1 VRPLADRVDRVVGY
15 FRHAEPQPVVSG
27 PAFLVDVAIAIAAT
41 IAALVAAIE
50 GYLRVGSGNIR
61 ATPQPI
67 GPGSPVGP
75 SPPLPPAAHLL
86 PPHVAHIPAWAL
98 VLVLLTTVPLA
109 FRRIY
114 PTSAF
119 AVILVAVIAT
129 QAYSTVITV
138 GAAIFAAYC
147 AVVYSR
153 YRRVALL
160 TLIAGAIIV
169 TAAYPQAT
177 PEVPERFTALLVL
190 LPTVALGNMM
200 RLWRQRAGDSA
211 ERLRRVEAGHEADT
225 RRALDL
231 ERARIASEL
240 HDVVTH
246 NVSVMMV
253 QAGAARRVLESSP
266 DDAEGARVAR
276 EALLAVEASGR
287 TAMTELRHMLGL
299 LAPTGA
305 EQAAGAAN
313 GLIGTLSGLSG
324 TASGPG
330 EAAAPR
336 AGGISYAAGPVG
348 AGGPVGADA
357 SLSPQPGAAQIPA
370 MLARVCSAG
379 LPVELNVTAPVHTR
393 RALPPGVDLAVYR
406 VVQEALTNVIK
417 YAPQA
422 RTVVRLEYRP
432 QELRVTVSN
441 DERTPDA
448 ADPMPGPP
456 PGTGGRGLLGL
467 RERVAIYGGDLDAG
481 PRPGGGWRVS
491 ARIPL
496 ESAPDGQP
504 DDAAEVQVI
513 RTEFQ
518 AAPS

>member
-1 VRPLADRVDRVVGY
+1 VAGNRRGPVRPLADRVDRVVGY
-15 FRHAEPQPVVSG
+15 FRHAEPRPVVSG
-27 PAFLVDVAIAIAAT
+27 PAFLVDVAIAVAAT

-50 GYLRVGSGNIR
+50 GYLHVGSGNVTV
-61 ATPQPI
+61 TPQP
-67 GPGSPVGP
+67 GPRGGPVGP
-75 SPPLPPAAHLL
+75 APPLPPAAHLL
-86 PPHVAHIPAWAL
+86 PPHIVHIPAWAL
-98 VLVLLTTVPLA
+98 VFVLLTTVPLA

-119 AVILVAVIAT
+119 AVILAAVLAT
-129 QAYSTVITV
+129 QAYSTEITV

-160 TLIAGAIIV
+160 TLVAGAIIV
-169 TAAYPQAT
+169 TAAYPEVT
-177 PEVPERFTALLVL
+177 PEVPERYTALLVL

-266 DDAEGARVAR
+266 DDAEGARVAG

-305 EQAAGAAN
+305 EQVAGAAN
-313 GLIGTLSGLSG
+313 GLIS
-324 TASGPG
+324 
-330 EAAAPR
+330 AADL
-336 AGGISYAAGPVG
+336 VG
-348 AGGPVGADA
+348 AGGLASAGGLAGADA

-379 LPVELNVTAPVHTR
+379 LPVELNVTAPVHAR
-393 RALPPGVDLAVYR
+393 RALPPGVDLTVYR

-432 QELRVTVSN
+432 RELRVTVSN
-441 DERTPDA
+441 DERPPDA
-448 ADPMPGPP
+448 GGPMPGPP

-496 ESAPDGQP
+496 ESAPGGQP

>member
-1 VRPLADRVDRVVGY
+1 VVGY
-15 FRHAEPQPVVSG
+15 FRHAEPQPVLSG
-27 PAFLVDVAIAIAAT
+27 PAFLVDVAIAVAAT

-50 GYLRVGSGNIR
+50 GYLHVGSGTITV
-61 ATPQPI
+61 TPQP
-67 GPGSPVGP
+67 GPRGGPVGP
-75 SPPLPPAAHLL
+75 APPLPPGAHLL
-86 PPHVAHIPAWAL
+86 PPHPLHIPAWAL
-98 VLVLLTTVPLA
+98 VFVLLTTVPLA

-160 TLIAGAIIV
+160 TLVAGAIIL
-169 TAAYPQAT
+169 TAAYPEAT
-177 PEVPERFTALLVL
+177 PQVPERFTALLVL

-211 ERLRRVEAGHEADT
+211 ERLRRAEAGHEADT

-246 NVSVMMV
+246 NVSVMVV

-266 DDAEGARVAR
+266 DEAEGARIAK

-287 TAMTELRHMLGL
+287 TAMTELRYMLGL

-305 EQAAGAAN
+305 EQAAWPAN
-313 GLIGTLSGLSG
+313 DLIGLGD
-324 TASGPG
+324 AADPG
-330 EAAAPR
+330 AGGVSYPAAPSG
-336 AGGISYAAGPVG
+336 AGVLPVPGVLAGSTGAAGPVG
-348 AGGPVGADA
+348 AGD
-357 SLSPQPGAAQIPA
+357 SLSPQPGVAQIPA
-370 MLARVCSAG
+370 LLGRVCSAG
-379 LPVELNVTAPVHTR
+379 LPVELNVSAPVHPR
-393 RALPPGVDLAVYR
+393 RPLPPGVDLAVYR

-417 YAPQA
+417 YAPQT

-432 QELRVTVSN
+432 RELRVTVSN
-441 DERTPDA
+441 DERPPDA
-448 ADPMPGPP
+448 ADPIPGPP
-456 PGTGGRGLLGL
+456 PGGRGLLGL

-491 ARIPL
+491 ATIPL
-496 ESAPDGQP
+496 EPAAGGQP
-504 DDAAEVQVI
+504 DGAAEVQVT

-518 AAPS
+518 AASP

>member
-1 VRPLADRVDRVVGY
+1 VVGY
-15 FRHAEPQPVVSG
+15 FRHAEPQPVLSG

-50 GYLRVGSGNIR
+50 GYLHVGSGNITV
-61 ATPQPI
+61 TPQPI
-67 GPGSPVGP
+67 GPGSSVGPGSPVGP
-75 SPPLPPAAHLL
+75 APPLPPPAHLL
-86 PPHVAHIPAWAL
+86 SPHLVHIPAWAL
-98 VLVLLTTVPLA
+98 VFVLLTTVPLA

-160 TLIAGAIIV
+160 TLVAGAIIV
-169 TAAYPQAT
+169 TVAYPEVT

-200 RLWRQRAGDSA
+200 RIWRQRAGDSA
-211 ERLRRVEAGHEADT
+211 ERLQRAQAGHEADT

-246 NVSVMMV
+246 NVSVMVV

-266 DDAEGARVAR
+266 DEAEGAQVAR

-287 TAMTELRHMLGL
+287 TAMTELRDMLGL

-313 GLIGTLSGLSG
+313 GPTGTLGGLSGTANGLGG

-330 EAAAPR
+330 EAAGLSV
-336 AGGISYAAGPVG
+336 GGVSYP
-348 AGGPVGADA
+348 ADA
-357 SLSPQPGAAQIPA
+357 ASFSPQPGVAQIPA
-370 MLARVCSAG
+370 LLGRVCSAG
-379 LPVELNVTAPVHTR
+379 LPVELNVAAPVHPR
-393 RALPPGVDLAVYR
+393 RVLPPGVDLAVYR

-441 DERTPDA
+441 DERPPDA
-448 ADPMPGPP
+448 AGPMPGPP
-456 PGTGGRGLLGL
+456 SGPGGRGLLGL

-481 PRPGGGWRVS
+481 PRPGGGWRVR

-496 ESAPDGQP
+496 ELVAGGQP
-504 DDAAEVQVI
+504 GDAAEVQVI

-518 AAPS
+518 AASP